1 MRQGDAQLT
10 IMDLQNLS
18 YAAIQ
23 VVHNFGAVAV
33 VGSAVGA
40 LWAQSGPSGM
50 RKPLAWIMLLGWA
63 AQAASGSAFGAVS
76 WLYYGR
82 FPDIHG
88 IAIAALLLKMACV
101 AAGFLLAAAYLYR
114 GSGWS
119 ERAQQTTWRTLATLA
134 ATALTAAAFLR
145 WFS

>member
-1 MRQGDAQLT
+1 
-10 IMDLQNLS
+10 MDLQNLS

-33 VGSAVGA
+33 VGSAVCA
-40 LWAQSGPSGM
+40 LWPGLGLAGM
-50 RKPLAWIMLLGWA
+50 RRPLAWAMLFGWA
-63 AQAASGSAFGAVS
+63 AQAASGAAFGGVS

-88 IAIAALLLKMACV
+88 IAVAALLIKIACA
-101 AAGFLLAAAYLYR
+101 AAGFMLAAAYLYR
-114 GSGWS
+114 GAGWR
-119 ERAQQTTWRTLATLA
+119 ERAQQATWRTLAALA

>member
-1 MRQGDAQLT
+1 
-10 IMDLQNLS
+10 MDLQNLS
-18 YAAIQ
+18 YTAIQ

-33 VGSAVGA
+33 VGSAACA
-40 LWAQSGPSGM
+40 LWLAPALAGM
-50 RKPLAWIMLLGWA
+50 RKPLSWIMLMGWA
-63 AQAASGSAFGAVS
+63 VQAASGGAFGGVS

-88 IAIAALLLKMACV
+88 IAVAALLIKMACA
-101 AAGFLLAAAYLYR
+101 AAGFMLVAAYIYR
-114 GSGWS
+114 GIRWS
-119 ERAQQTTWRTLATLA
+119 ERAQQATWRALAALA